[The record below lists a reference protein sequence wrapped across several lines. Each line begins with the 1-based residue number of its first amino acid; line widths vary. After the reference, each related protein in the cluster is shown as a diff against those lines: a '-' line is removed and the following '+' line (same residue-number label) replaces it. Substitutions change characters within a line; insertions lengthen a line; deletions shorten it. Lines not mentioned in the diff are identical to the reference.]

1 MWTPIAYVNGGERV
15 VATIPGEMTDDEA
28 AAGQGTAALRIAR
41 TVVVTVLVGLCLIA
55 MINILE
61 VAPSL
66 PRALVALGAM
76 AGMLTVQLFLLTARA
91 RRSTIGGRVLAV
103 ILLASLGFFPFL
115 LFGQAWVGM
124 PGFVAGGALLI
135 LPEPYAIVAFL
146 GFVAATGAIQAI
158 IAPKVLLVA
167 YTTVSTLLTGLIVY
181 GLSQMSHLVE
191 EQQRTRSEMARM
203 AVLKER
209 LRFARDLHDLLGYS
223 LSAVTLKS
231 ELTRRLIG
239 KNQERAVT
247 ELEEIREISRQALAD
262 VRQLASGYREMSL
275 EDELRSAKS
284 VLAAADI
291 TVLMDVRHPELSA
304 QVSTVLATVLRE
316 GVTNVLTHSKAENCT
331 VIVGERNGRVRL
343 NIANDGL
350 PGCPAGPSSPH
361 GGSGISNLT
370 TRTRALG
377 GTLTTQVEV
386 GWFRLTAELPLNAAQ
401 PAAV

>member
-135 LPEPYAIVAFL
+135 LPEPFSIVAFL